1 MADQPVSARVGNRAG
16 LAINLDRLREEMT
29 RLGEIGREPG
39 VPGINRPGFS
49 DADMQSRQHMA
60 ERMRAAGLAVS
71 MDCVGNLSGLWEA
84 GDGAR
89 VMVGSHLDT
98 VPMGG
103 LFDGAL
109 GVCAAL
115 ECVRTLREAAAEPA
129 HPIEVIATAEE
140 EGRFGGMLGAQALSG
155 QVDPQWLASAVD
167 EKGVRLVDAMQ
178 AQGLK
183 PDRYKE
189 AARDPASVR
198 AFVELHVEQGP
209 VLERSNL
216 QIGIVDVI
224 SGVFN
229 WTIRLVGETNHSG
242 TTPMNMRRDAFA
254 GLAEFAAGIPAL
266 IDANGGEQTRIT
278 IGAVELTPGFPH
290 SIPGEAAFS
299 LVVRD
304 TSLATMQRL
313 DAACRERL
321 ARIAAARGLELDIT
335 VTSWLEPKA
344 CDPDIVALLTQ
355 QAERLGQRYKV
366 MPSGAGH
373 DTQMMSDLTKAGLI
387 FVPSI
392 GGISHAPE
400 ENTDWSDI
408 EAGANLLLGAVSDLS
423 GCRLPD

>member
-1 MADQPVSARVGNRAG
+1 MSDQPVSERAG
-16 LAINLDRLREEMT
+16 DRPQPAINLDRLRQEMT

-49 DADMQSRQHMA
+49 DADMQSRRHMA
-60 ERMRAAGLAVS
+60 EQMRQAGLTVS

-89 VMVGSHLDT
+89 VMVGSHLDS

-103 LFDGAL
+103 MFDGAL

-115 ECVRTLREAAAEPA
+115 ECVRTLREAGAEPA

-155 QVDPQWLASAVD
+155 QVDPEWLTSTID
-167 EKGVRLVDAMQ
+167 EKGERLVDAMQ

-183 PDRYKE
+183 PDRYKD

-198 AFVELHVEQGP
+198 AFLELHVEQGP

-224 SGVFN
+224 SGVIN

-254 GLAEFAAGIPAL
+254 GLAEFAAEIPAL
-266 IDANGGEQTRIT
+266 INAVGDEQTRIT

-290 SIPGEAAFS
+290 SIPGEATFS

-313 DAACRERL
+313 DAECRERL
-321 ARIAAARGLELDIT
+321 KRIAAAHGLKLDIT
-335 VTSWLEPKA
+335 VQSWLEPKA
-344 CDPDIVALLTQ
+344 CDSDIVAMLSE
-355 QAERLGQRYKV
+355 QAERLGQRYQV

-400 ENTDWSDI
+400 EHTAWPDI
-408 EAGANLLLGAVSDLS
+408 EAGTNLLLGAVSVLS
-423 GCRLPD
+423 GCRLPG